1 MSPSFRLV
9 LKSGQNTGQE
19 FSFDSDE
26 VSIGRDLAN
35 SVVIND
41 PEVSRHHARLYRQGA
56 NYVIEDLGSTNGT
69 SVNGQRLVG
78 PYILRTG
85 EVITFGEHTNL
96 LFEVVSPDMD
106 ATIAAFRPAAQEETV
121 MPPRAEMGVMQPPPA
136 FTPEPAP
143 ATPPFS
149 GQVPASPKVAA
160 KQKRK
165 LSPLVVILIV
175 VVVVLVC
182 GCIAFW
188 IFDAL
193 NLYCSIP
200 SITNLLIP
208 GACPP

>member
-9 LKSGQNTGQE
+9 LKSGQSAGQE
-19 FSFDSDE
+19 FSFDIDE

-35 SVVIND
+35 AVVIND
-41 PEVSRHHARLYRQGA
+41 PEVSRRHARLYRQGA

-96 LFEVVSPDMD
+96 LFEMVATDMD
-106 ATIAAFRPAAQEETV
+106 ATIAAFRPAEEQATV
-121 MPPRAEMGVMQPPPA
+121 MPPRADMGVMQPPPA
-136 FTPEPAP
+136 FTPEPLEVEP
-143 ATPPFS
+143 AFS
-149 GQVPASPKVAA
+149 GQVPASPKAVV
-160 KQKRK
+160 KPRKK
-165 LSPLVVILIV
+165 LSTLVIVLIIV
-175 VVVVLVC
+175 VVVLAC

-188 IFDAL
+188 IFDTL

-200 SITNLLIP
+200 SVTNLLIP